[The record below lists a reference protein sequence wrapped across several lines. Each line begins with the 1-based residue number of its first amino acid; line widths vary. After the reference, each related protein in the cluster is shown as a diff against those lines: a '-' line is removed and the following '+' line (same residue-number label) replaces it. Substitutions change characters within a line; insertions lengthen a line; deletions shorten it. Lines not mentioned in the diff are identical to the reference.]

1 MSTPLIVAVVAAVVL
16 FVIIRRFRGE
26 PLNAK
31 DLLIPPI
38 PLLVIGVQSL
48 LKHHPTAL
56 DWAWTGVALCIG
68 FALGVWRGTTTRLL
82 TRDGVLWQRYTAS
95 TLGVWAVSLV
105 VSVSVGLIGTE
116 LGAHTD
122 ARPIQLSIGVS
133 LLGEALALGLRGL
146 ATGFPFA
153 PERVRKTGS
162 PLEPIPVE
170 RQRLRAAISAGRIR
184 SATAEWQRTGTVEA
198 AVTGWRIGVPT
209 VEAERRPRG
218 E

>member
-1 MSTPLIVAVVAAVVL
+1 MAVVVAVVL
-16 FVIIRRFRGE
+16 LVIVRRFRGE

-38 PLLVIGVQSL
+38 PLLVIGAQGL

-56 DWAWTGVALCIG
+56 DWAWTGLALFIG
-68 FALGVWRGTTTRLL
+68 FVLGAWRGTTTRLL

-95 TLGVWAVSLV
+95 TLGVWAASLAVSA
-105 VSVSVGLIGTE
+105 SVGLIGTE
-116 LGAHTD
+116 MGAHTD
-122 ARPIQLSIGVS
+122 VRPIQLSIGMS

-153 PERVRKTGS
+153 PERVRKTSS

-170 RQRLRAAISAGRIR
+170 RQRLRTAISEDRIR
-184 SATAEWQRTGTVEA
+184 SAVTEWQRTGTVEA
-198 AVTGWRIGVPT
+198 AVAGWRRTDRSDHQG
-209 VEAERRPRG
+209 
-218 E
+218 